1 MITLPETSHCAEAE
15 PVLETENLPCGHKA
29 AENHVVG
36 YKNAHCHPKLN
47 QVNKHLRSITS

>member
-47 QVNKHLRSITS
+47 QVNKHLRSTTS